1 MKRWIKRISFMILC
15 FMTIFTIYSHTVK
28 VTAAEGTETI
38 VFTGTTNKTYSSSNF
53 TVSFN
58 ENRTDGSLF
67 TDDVV
72 TITALNNVY
81 ISSIK
86 VYGEIDEV
94 LQKFKVSDG
103 VVSYRETKF
112 NMDTMQFEYVEY
124 VETYSL
130 VEYINAVTSTTFKA
144 LEDAVI
150 SRIEITYTTKPKTY
164 VIFNLAAGNITFTG
178 NVTDNNVVYE
188 GYGINKDSEGNFETI
203 TGTYTANYN
212 DNSTSKIFYVIQTEI
227 DSNGNIVRYNEPIDN
242 YNISYNYKSITDIVL
257 DNIWSSYCSSDGING
272 GIHIPTSGDT
282 IDDYRKRVTLRL
294 KGINRFAR
302 ISYWTGGDRATA
314 KSTCFL
320 KFTSFSGDGSTD
332 GALVAIGK
340 QTLKNNDV
348 HGKLAINGWHSVIG
362 GSDGS
367 SRVTGL
373 EIAGGTILAV
383 ATAKDQCTAIGAGG
397 NGYAD
402 IKITGGKVTAISYT
416 TGTAIGG
423 GIGHKAAGGRAD
435 IKIIGGEVHAYN
447 LGQPYKHTFEPSKV
461 LDVADFVPGT
471 AIGSG
476 SSYLASGASSNI
488 TLEGGK
494 VYAYSNG
501 GSGLGGGNS
510 IQSIGGSTTINITEG
525 DITSYGYIPDKES
538 LKITTI
544 MNALQTQIL
553 SKITNGGIIISSTI
567 NPFNYGSN
575 GAGIGGGSGQ
585 VGNGGSATITINGGY
600 LDASSI
606 GGGNSKEA
614 KGASA
619 TVNVNGGT
627 IRCETIGGG
636 FSDANG
642 FADGTVTV
650 KGGSLN
656 ATMSALPTN
665 GLTSEMLYLTRISV
679 LKNDERPII
688 KGMIESLDIDNADYY
703 STSHMY
709 TDEEGMI
716 YLWLPKSAAV
726 RLGQI
731 TYDSMS
737 SRLDPWEEAD
747 GVIGAYEIGILKVI
761 DSDSYNYYVNTV
773 TSEYYHLYNEYD
785 SSTDVLSKELE
796 NTTIVPNNTLFS
808 IYIDVLTGYTIN
820 AYYAVES
827 SSGKKTFEKAITSTI
842 KENKLY
848 SLSITITQNTSILFE
863 IMGPANIPHYFI
875 MDLYN
880 GNINITEGSTG
891 YIIEQN
897 GYVLTG
903 YNGDIYATSG
913 GIATSNNISVEIEDD
928 SEIGLFLN
936 NIIIGSDD
944 YCVGVHSGKVNLTTG
959 SVNDIIHS
967 NNNSAIFVEENAVI
981 EITTDEDDA
990 LQLYSGDKNISPISG
1005 KGKVIFN
1012 NQGGYFQIKTDG
1024 NIPQISVGIY
1034 EVNGKGS
1041 FSAELFIDEFEFE
1054 LIGYIDSLN
1063 NLHSVAEAQTGN
1075 YDDFAARGIYKVLN
1089 GVEVTSQKVENNKF
1103 YITIST
1109 SKSDIHDLGVI
1120 ELTCNNNTIL
1130 ENNGYTIIDKT
1141 DDTCTIVIDG
1151 ETFKNGNIM
1160 IFAAVVGVIPYQII
1174 AYKGIYDA
1182 AEHTITVAVNTSQ
1195 FNVYYSTVELDL
1207 NNYKENG
1214 SNNAPT
1220 FKDVTEIRIYV
1231 FIIYKADD
1239 MKMDVND
1246 DVNDFEFEY
1255 IPKSDSSMVSISK
1268 GTNEWVTNLV
1278 CPDVAY
1284 GYTPNPSASAK
1295 WGNENI
1301 KYNYY
1306 ESDETQL
1313 ADSFDFTQAK
1323 LGYYYVEAI
1332 IEGNGNYDT
1341 IKTIYKVKF
1350 NIIEIKTFTSTSR
1363 SFTKVSGTSSSLN
1376 IKLDGEFTVLYSI
1389 TYAEGL
1395 KLRIGNTIVGDVA
1408 ALPIGTKI
1416 TFIDFPIDANN
1427 SIKYYYYVIKEADV
1441 VDKNNIL
1448 IPLTSFIE
1456 MGTNNNQ
1463 YQAPDNGSAVLYQF
1477 SVDFE
1482 KNRTAN
1488 AGELRFTLSDNSSKG
1503 YDVVNVTYSSNSIE
1517 EITFNKVST
1526 DNKVTYDLTINA
1538 DDSSANKI
1546 LAIKLLGNNLDELDG
1561 LNVELYNNG
1570 RLVNAGKIING
1581 MYFYNLG
1588 IENIS
1593 NKTYQLAITNLFTSS
1608 KDLDVEFDIRNS
1620 LTEVY
1625 YCLENKTSNNHKT
1638 DSVELLKYQ
1647 QKQIDVT
1654 ITPNEV
1660 NNESVVT
1667 EDNAKLYVTINSSS
1681 YNIDLTLLQLVL
1693 YMKTSNGY
1701 VEYIL
1706 EEPLTVQMDNDES
1719 LYILLPELRN
1729 NTYKIE
1735 FKYQEAQDHIYFIVN
1750 KS

>member
-1 MKRWIKRISFMILC
+1 MKRWIKRISCIVLC
-15 FMTIFTIYSHTVK
+15 IMTIFTIYSYTVK
-28 VTAAEGTETI
+28 VTAAEGTEI
-38 VFTGTTNKTYSSSNF
+38 ISFTGTNNSYSSTNF
-53 TVSFN
+53 TVSFSN
-58 ENRTDGSLF
+58 SRTNGSLL
-67 TDDVV
+67 TNDIV
-72 TITALNNVY
+72 TITAKNSVY

-86 VYGEIDEV
+86 VNGT
-94 LQKFKVSDG
+94 LTNFKATCDLDTASNRDG
-103 VVSYRETKF
+103 IVDYD
-112 NMDTMQFEYVEY
+112 N
-124 VETYSL
+124 SL
-130 VEYINAVTSTTFKA
+130 IEYINGASIAYLTAESNTTLTS
-144 LEDAVI
+144 L
-150 SRIEITYTTKPKTY
+150 EITYTTIKNNYIIFDIAKGPIWFEAYTY
-164 VIFNLAAGNITFTG
+164 KAYNVLGQYSNSRSFN
-178 NVTDNNVVYE
+178 
-188 GYGINKDSEGNFETI
+188 S
-203 TGTYTANYN
+203 
-212 DNSTSKIFYVIQTEI
+212 STKFYVVQTQIEAE
-227 DSNGNIVRYNEPIDN
+227 SNNLVRYKEPVDN
-242 YNISYNYKSITDIVL
+242 YYINTTGQMVVDLTL
-257 DNIWSSYCSSDGING
+257 DNVWCSYSDPWNESLG
-272 GIHIPTSGDT
+272 GLNVRCDGDT
-282 IDDYRKRVTLRL
+282 WSKKFTVRL
-294 KGINRFAR
+294 KGTNIFSR
-302 ISYWTGGDRATA
+302 IYYYT
-314 KSTCFL
+314 KSGTESSL
-320 KFTSFSGDGSTD
+320 KFTSYKGDGSTE
-332 GALVAIGK
+332 GNLIVIGK
-340 QTLKNNDV
+340 QSTKNNDI
-348 HGKLAINGWHSVIG
+348 HGSLAYNGWDAAIG
-362 GSDGS
+362 GSDNND
-367 SRVTGL
+367 RVYGL
-373 EIAGGTILAV
+373 EFAGGTILAV
-383 ATAKDQCTAIGAGG
+383 ATAKDQCTAIGGGG
-397 NGYAD
+397 NGYTQM
-402 IKITGGKVTAISYT
+402 KITGGKVTAIAYT

-423 GIGHKAAGGRAD
+423 GIGHKSQGGQSS
-435 IKIIGGEVHAYN
+435 ITITGGEVYAYN
-447 LGQPYKHTFEPSKV
+447 LGQPYKYTM
-461 LDVADFVPGT
+461 DVYAPYNPEDQSGAVEFVPGT

-476 SSYLASGASSNI
+476 SSYWSSGNSSNI
-488 TLEGGK
+488 SITGGK

-501 GSGLGGGNS
+501 GSGIGGGNS
-510 IQSIGGSTTINITEG
+510 ILSYGGSATLNISEG
-525 DITSYGYIPDKES
+525 DIKSYGYVPDEEVN
-538 LKITTI
+538 KIKDI
-544 MNALQTQIL
+544 LNNLQIQVL
-553 SKITNGGIIISSTI
+553 NKVPGGGTIISSTI
-567 NPFNYGSN
+567 APYNYGSD

-585 VGNGGSATITINGGY
+585 VGNGGSATINITGGY

-606 GGGNSKEA
+606 GGGNSQEA
-614 KGASA
+614 NGAAA
-619 TVNVNGGT
+619 TVNVSGGT

-636 FSDANG
+636 FSNVNG
-642 FADGTVTV
+642 YADGTVTV
-650 KGGSLN
+650 TGGSLN

-665 GLTSEMLYLTRISV
+665 GGNSKEMLYLTRISV
-679 LKNDERPII
+679 LDAGDIPIA
-688 KGMIESLDIDNADYY
+688 KGMIEALTIDNASYGIN
-703 STSHMY
+703 HMY
-709 TDEEGMI
+709 TDEEGI
-716 YLWLPKSAAV
+716 LYLWLPKSAAV
-726 RLGQI
+726 KTGQI
-731 TYDSMS
+731 YQNSQS
-737 SRLDPWEEAD
+737 SPLAPWEEPD

-761 DSDSYNYYVNTV
+761 DNKLYNYYVNTV
-773 TSEYYHLYNEYD
+773 TSEYYTLYNKYEHD
-785 SSTDVLSKELE
+785 TLSEKLE

-808 IYIDVLTGYTIN
+808 IYISVLESYSIN

-827 SSGKKTFEKAITSTI
+827 SSGKKTFEKAIINNI
-842 KENKLY
+842 KSQLY
-848 SLSITITQNTSILFE
+848 SLSLTITQNTNLLFE
-863 IMGPANIPHYFI
+863 VMGPENNPHYFI

-880 GNINITEGSTG
+880 GNINITEGDSG
-891 YIIEQN
+891 FIIEQN
-897 GYVLTG
+897 GYELTG
-903 YNGDIYATSG
+903 YNGGIYATSG
-913 GIATSNNISVEIEDD
+913 GIATSNNISVAIENEID
-928 SEIGLFLN
+928 LFLN
-936 NIIIGSDD
+936 NIIIGSDE
-944 YCVGVHSGKVNLTTG
+944 YCLGVHSGKVNLTTG
-959 SVNDIIHS
+959 STNDIIHS
-967 NNNSAIFVEENAVI
+967 NKESAIFVEENAVI
-981 EITTDEDDA
+981 EITTDSDDA
-990 LQLYSGDKNISPISG
+990 LSLYSGVSNVSPISG

-1012 NQGGYFQIKTDG
+1012 NDGGYFKLITTG
-1024 NIPQISVGIY
+1024 ETPQISVGIY
-1034 EVNGKGS
+1034 EINGNAS
-1041 FSAELFIDEFEFE
+1041 YSAELFIDEFEFE
-1054 LIGYIDSLN
+1054 LIGYIDKN
-1063 NLHSVAEAQTGN
+1063 NILHSITEAQTGN
-1075 YDDFAARGIYKVLN
+1075 HDNFAARGIFRVLQ
-1089 GVEVTSQKVENNKF
+1089 GVQVVSIEVVTTLDGEENIISNELHVK
-1103 YITIST
+1103 IETIDSVNNN
-1109 SKSDIHDLGVI
+1109 IGVI

-1174 AYKGIYDA
+1174 AYEGIYDA
-1182 AEHTITVAVNTSQ
+1182 AAHTITVAVNTSQ
-1195 FNVYYSTVELDL
+1195 FNVYYGIVELNL
-1207 NNYKENG
+1207 SNYKTNG
-1214 SNNAPT
+1214 SNIAPKFT
-1220 FKDVTEIRIYV
+1220 DVTTITIYV
-1231 FIIYKADD
+1231 FIMYKADE

-1246 DVNDFEFEY
+1246 FEY
-1255 IPKSDSSMVSISK
+1255 IPVSDSSMVSISK

-1306 ESDETQL
+1306 KSDETQL
-1313 ADSFDFTQAK
+1313 ADSFDFTQAA
-1323 LGYYYVEAI
+1323 LGYYYVEAV

-1350 NIIEIKTFTSTSR
+1350 NIIEVKTFTSTSR
-1363 SFTKVSGTSSSLN
+1363 SFTKVSGTSLSLN

-1395 KLRIGNTIVGDVA
+1395 KLRIGNTIVGEVV

-1503 YDVVNVTYSSNSIE
+1503 YDVVNVTYSSNPIE
-1517 EITFNKVST
+1517 EITFNKVLT

-1593 NKTYQLAITNLFTSS
+1593 NKTYQLVITNLFTSS

-1625 YCLENKTSNNHKT
+1625 YCLENKTLNNHKT
-1638 DSVELLKYQ
+1638 DSLELLQYQ

-1667 EDNAKLYVTINSSS
+1667 EDNAKLYVTLNSSS
-1681 YNIDLTLLQLVL
+1681 YKIDITLLQLVL
-1693 YMKTSNGY
+1693 YMKTPNGY

-1706 EEPLTVQMDNDES
+1706 EEPLTVQMENDGS